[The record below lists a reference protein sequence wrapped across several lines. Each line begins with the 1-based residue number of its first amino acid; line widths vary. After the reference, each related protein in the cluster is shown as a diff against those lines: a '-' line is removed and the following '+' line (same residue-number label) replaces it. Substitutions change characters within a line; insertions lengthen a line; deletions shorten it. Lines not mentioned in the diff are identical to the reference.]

1 MFVPFKIMKALVQ
14 LLSIASVASAMG
26 EQAQDS
32 PVLRRQSVNSTI
44 LTYHPAN
51 ESNGVGVL
59 VLPGGGYSYTSMD
72 KEGYQPAAWLNQRGY
87 DAWILDYATAN
98 NSKTPLYPLPQ
109 DQALEAVKQIRAKNI
124 VTKLGI
130 WGFSAGGHLAAT
142 TVTNTSADLDF
153 GILAYPV
160 ITLDPKYTHN
170 GSRTNL
176 VGSNPSPELQYQ
188 LSAENRVTNLTPPVF
203 LFHTANDGAVPIQN
217 TYLFANAMASH
228 KRPAQLLVLPDGGH
242 GLGLALS
249 DPVRTW
255 TGELER
261 FLKYSI

>member
-1 MFVPFKIMKALVQ
+1 
-14 LLSIASVASAMG
+14 MG
-26 EQAQDS
+26 EQS
-32 PVLRRQSVNSTI
+32 ENTSVLRRQSVNSSI
-44 LTYHPAN
+44 LTYHPSSS
-51 ESNGVGVL
+51 SNGVGVL

-72 KEGYQPAAWLNQRGY
+72 KEGYQPAAWLNARGY

-98 NSKTPLYPLPQ
+98 NTKTPLYPLPQ
-109 DQALEAVKQIRAKNI
+109 DQALEAVQQIRAKKT
-124 VTKLGI
+124 VSKLGI

-160 ITLDPKYTHN
+160 ITMDPKHTHN

-176 VGSNPSPELQYQ
+176 LGANPSPELE
-188 LSAENRVTNLTPPVF
+188 LEMSAEKRVSNSTPPVF
-203 LFHTANDGAVPIQN
+203 LFHTANDKSVPIQN
-217 TYLFANAMASH
+217 SLEFANAMASH
-228 KRPAQLLVLPDGGH
+228 ARPFQALILPDGGH

-249 DPVRTW
+249 DPVRSW
-255 TGELER
+255 TDELER